1 MTGEELLELALKAK
15 DPEKKLE
22 YCTKYLELNPND
34 SEAWYY
40 KTEILGWLGR
50 VRERRESARQ
60 EVKDK
65 PSGFVRAQIAAHVT
79 GYDEHSLEL
88 FNKVLDEDP
97 TFARAWYEKGVNLT
111 NLDRYEEAIICFEK
125 ALEFSQSKIL
135 EAIAWCE
142 KALALFGLKRYE
154 EAMECI
160 DRSLE
165 IDPVLPKA
173 LLIKGFLLEEKGTQ
187 KKKIGIGR
195 NEEALRLYEKA
206 LELYNDVIN
215 ILKNPT
221 EDSLKLRN
229 TAIKSKQI
237 LEEEYE
243 ELKRSEGEVKLEAE
257 SSTGMSPNVA
267 GVLCSVLGWATGIV
281 FVLWE
286 KKSKFVKFH
295 AWQSIMTFGVLTVAS
310 LIMSPIPILNYLI
323 YCLSFVLWLILMIQ
337 AGRGEMWKVPLVGDW
352 AERQIGK

>member
-34 SEAWYY
+34 SEAWEY
-40 KTEILGWLGR
+40 KAEILDWLGR
-50 VRERRESARQ
+50 AREQHECFKQSL
-60 EVKDK
+60 KDK
-65 PSGFVRAQIAAHVT
+65 PDDFLIAVSV
-79 GYDEHSLEL
+79 GYGEQSLEL
-88 FNKVLDEDP
+88 FNKMLSEDP
-97 TFARAWYEKGVNLT
+97 TFARAWYEKGNSLAVLG
-111 NLDRYEEAIICFEK
+111 RYEEAIICYEK

-142 KALALFGLKRYE
+142 KGHALLKLNRFK
-154 EAMECI
+154 EAIECI

-165 IDPVLPKA
+165 IDPVLPRA
-173 LLIKGFLLEEKGTQ
+173 LAHKGLLLEIIGMQ
-187 KKKIGIGR
+187 KKEVGR
-195 NEEALRLYEKA
+195 NEEALRLYEEA
-206 LELYNDVIN
+206 LRLYNDVIN

-221 EDSLKLRN
+221 EDETLDLRN
-229 TAIKSKQI
+229 TAVKRKQI
-237 LEEEYE
+237 LEE

-267 GVLCSVLGWATGIV
+267 GVLCYVLGWATGIV

-295 AWQSIMTFGVLTVAS
+295 AWQSIMTFGALTVAS
-310 LIMSPIPILNYLI
+310 LIMSPIPILNFYGSSSG
-323 YCLSFVLWLILMIQ
+323 YRREGVRC
-337 AGRGEMWKVPLVGDW
+337 GRCPWWGTGLRGKSENKENNKVV
-352 AERQIGK
+352 RCM

>member
-1 MTGEELLELALKAK
+1 MLELALKAK

-40 KTEILGWLGR
+40 KAEILSWLGR
-50 VRERRESARQ
+50 AREERECIAQSTKDEPDDFLIAR
-60 EVKDK
+60 V
-65 PSGFVRAQIAAHVT
+65 S

-135 EAIAWCE
+135 EAEAWCE
-142 KALALFGLKRYE
+142 KALALVGLKRLE

-165 IDPVLPKA
+165 IDPGHPRA
-173 LLIKGFLLEEKGTQ
+173 LLFKGVFLAEKGTQ
-187 KKKIGIGR
+187 KKKIGR
-195 NEEALRLYEKA
+195 NEEALGLYEEA
-206 LELYNDVIN
+206 LRLYNDVIN

-221 EDSLKLRN
+221 EHRLKLRN
-229 TAIKSKQI
+229 TAIKRKQI
-237 LEEEYE
+237 LEEEYK

-257 SSTGMSPNVA
+257 SSTRMSPNVA
-267 GVLCSVLGWATGIV
+267 GVLCYVLGWATGIV

-295 AWQSIMTFGVLTVAS
+295 AWQSIMTFGALTVAS